1 MRYDRLLLLPYLNM
15 CKNSAFGRCIFV
27 PMVLYLGSSQVKKE
41 IAHGIKRFLF
51 VRTECSNWKRR
62 NVLTLGPLEYLVV
75 GFEGNRFTG
84 QILAELRAAREK
96 GIIRVVDLFVMKKDE
111 QGNVTALELSDL
123 SGEEAAELG
132 PLAGDL
138 MGLFAPE
145 DIEQVAAGIPNNSA
159 AGLLL
164 FEHTWAI
171 GLKEAIKNA
180 GGIAVTGGFVAPD
193 VLQELE
199 QDLEAAKQ
207 SAGQKNAAVKAAE

>member
-1 MRYDRLLLLPYLNM
+1 M
-15 CKNSAFGRCIFV
+15 A
-27 PMVLYLGSSQVKKE
+27 
-41 IAHGIKRFLF
+41 
-51 VRTECSNWKRR
+51 
-62 NVLTLGPLEYLVV
+62 LGPLEYLVV

-96 GIIRVVDLFVMKKDE
+96 GVIRVVDLIVIKKDD

-123 SGEEAAELG
+123 SKEEAAELG

-138 MGLFAPE
+138 LGLFAQE
-145 DIEQVAAGIPNNSA
+145 DIKQVAAGIPNNDA

-180 GGIAVTGGFVAPD
+180 GGIAMAGGLVAPD
-193 VLQELE
+193 VLQDLEEELE
-199 QDLEAAKQ
+199 MAKQ
-207 SAGQKNAAVKAAE
+207 NAGQEQQAVKATE